1 MVKFNPLVR
10 ADRQIAILLF
20 ALVFA
25 GYLRMI
31 APDVLS
37 GDAGE
42 FHFAAWNWG
51 LAHPTGYPLYLLIG
65 GAWQHL
71 LDFVGVSPARALN
84 AFNALTG
91 AVAVCL
97 TFLVVRRWLVAP
109 LIVSRI
115 AALFAALYLAANPTF
130 WSQSLIAEVYPLYVV
145 FLLLIIWVAQ
155 GLEIAS
161 ADDETVEITPSRH
174 RNRVLLLFFLVG
186 LSLTHHG
193 MILLFIPGLLVY
205 LWMVDRPFWRSPGLI
220 VGSLFAAMLP
230 LLLYLYIPLRS
241 GPDASPWYHQRLGD
255 TTLTLYADNWQS
267 FLNFVTGR
275 SISVGF
281 NGPVEAVGGLSQ
293 ALLLWKLNF
302 NWAGLVLILVGL
314 GVLIWRKR
322 WPVLMLTGVYAL
334 LQGVFNLFYGIGDIL
349 VYYIPLY
356 LMAVFWIGF
365 AAEAVGLG
373 FQFDFQEADDE
384 GSVDG
389 RAVNEGSFNEGSV
402 GGGVA
407 DNADAG
413 SHETAGAF
421 LATEELAL
429 DDGPS
434 GTEITGDVDGVLREQ
449 ETLSSPH
456 ATTPHMTI
464 GLVFLVFLF
473 LLPLRQFRA
482 YSPQLDQSNS
492 TGARQRWEAILAAEP
507 PDDALLVSNDRNDI
521 VPLFYFQSVEG
532 RGQGLTGLFPL
543 IAPEA
548 RFEDIGTT
556 LDAALVDGGDQPV
569 ILVKE
574 MPGLEAKFALEPKN
588 PPLMAVLGPAIAAP
602 PITAVD
608 QALGPFQ
615 LAGYDWT
622 DGVEAEGNTVSV
634 DLHWYVNEPIEGN
647 YTTTVQLFDAAGEK
661 IGQDDRAAGGA
672 FYPTSLWKE
681 GEMLLD
687 SHQVEVADGVTP
699 VTMLVGM
706 YTGPDFEPLATP
718 LKISLAAADN

>member
-65 GAWQHL
+65 GAWQRL
-71 LDFVGVSPARALN
+71 LDVLGISPAQALN
-84 AFNALTG
+84 AFSALTG

-97 TFLVVRRWLVAP
+97 TFLVVRRWLVGP

-130 WSQSLIAEVYPLYVV
+130 WSQSLIAEVYPLHVV

-155 GLEIAS
+155 ALEIAS
-161 ADDETVEITPSRH
+161 ADDATVEITPPRH

-193 MILLFIPGLLVY
+193 MILLFIPGLLAY
-205 LWMVDRPFWRSPGLI
+205 LWMVDRPFWRSPALI
-220 VGSLFAAMLP
+220 VASLFAAVLP
-230 LLLYLYIPLRS
+230 MLLYLYIPLRS
-241 GPDASPWYHQRLGD
+241 GPEASPWYHQRLGD
-255 TTLTLYADNWQS
+255 TTLTLYTDNWQS

-281 NGPVEAVGGLSQ
+281 NGPVEALGGLSQ

-314 GVLIWRKR
+314 SVLIWRKR
-322 WPVLMLTGVYAL
+322 WPVLALTGVYGL
-334 LQGVFNLFYGIGDIL
+334 LQGVFNLFYGIDDIL

-365 AAEAVGLG
+365 AAEAIGLG
-373 FQFDFQEADDE
+373 FQFDFEEVDDE
-384 GSVDG
+384 GAVD
-389 RAVNEGSFNEGSV
+389 EGAIDEG
-402 GGGVA
+402 A
-407 DNADAG
+407 AHNADTDA
-413 SHETAGAF
+413 HETDGAV
-421 LATEELAL
+421 LATEALAS
-429 DDGPS
+429 DAEPSVIETIGDADGGLS
-434 GTEITGDVDGVLREQ
+434 EQ
-449 ETLSSPH
+449 ETLSTPP
-456 ATTPHMTI
+456 ATTPHITVGFI
-464 GLVFLVFLF
+464 LLLFLL

-482 YSPQLDQSNS
+482 YSPQFDQSNS
-492 TGARQRWEAILAAEP
+492 TGARQRWEAILAAGP
-507 PDDALLVSNDRNDI
+507 PDNALLVSNDRNDI
-521 VPLFYFQSVEG
+521 VPLFYLQSVEG
-532 RGQGLTGLFPL
+532 RGQGMTGLFPL

-548 RFEDIGTT
+548 RFADIGAT
-556 LDAALVDGGDQPV
+556 LDTALVDGGDQPV
-569 ILVKE
+569 FLVKA
-574 MPGLEAKFALEPKN
+574 MPGLETKFVLQPQD
-588 PPLMAVLGPAIAAP
+588 PPLVEVIGPAITAP
-602 PITAVD
+602 PSRTVK
-608 QALGPFQ
+608 QMLGPFQ
-615 LAGYDWT
+615 LAGYDWNESAKPEGNMVSVGLHWHV
-622 DGVEAEGNTVSV
+622 DAPVEA
-634 DLHWYVNEPIEGN
+634 N

-661 IGQDDRAAGGA
+661 IGQDDRAAGGVY
-672 FYPTSLWKE
+672 YPTSLWKT

-699 VTMLVGM
+699 ATMLVGM
-706 YTGPDFEPLATP
+706 YEGPDFEPLASP
-718 LKISLAAADN
+718 LEISLSGADN